1 MTRNQ
6 KIALGC
12 GGAGCLGLI
21 VAAVVGVVAYT
32 MYQRRAAYVD
42 LNSNDNYNYNS
53 NANRADTESS
63 SSSSDETTSEDS
75 SSSSSM
81 SDDDKHRLF
90 QAAGMTGD
98 SDTTLRVMKKLGFI
112 RADGS
117 MTEEYEK
124 FTSDHFAWAMK
135 NLEFIQTINTPD
147 KARAYVEAHID
158 D

>member
-21 VAAVVGVVAYT
+21 VLAVVGVIGYT

-42 LNSNDNYNYNS
+42 FNSNDNYNYNS

-63 SSSSDETTSEDS
+63 SSSDTSGDS

-81 SDDDKHRLF
+81 SDDAKHRLF
-90 QAAGMTGD
+90 QAAGMSGD
-98 SDTTLRVMKKLGFI
+98 SELTLRVMKKLGYMD
-112 RADGS
+112 ADGS
-117 MTEEYEK
+117 TNEEYQS
-124 FTSDHFAWAMK
+124 FTNEHFNWAMK
-135 NLEFIQTINTPD
+135 NLEFIQSINTPD
-147 KARAYVEAHID
+147 KARAYVEEHID

>member
-21 VAAVVGVVAYT
+21 VVTVVSIVAYT
-32 MYQRRAAYVD
+32 MYQRRTAYVD
-42 LNSNDNYNYNS
+42 FNSNSNYNS
-53 NANRADTESS
+53 NANVSETESS
-63 SSSSDETTSEDS
+63 NSSTSEETISDDS

-90 QAAGMTGD
+90 QAAGMSGD
-98 SDTTLRVMKKLGFI
+98 NGLTQRVMKKLGFL
-112 RADGS
+112 DGDGTPS
-117 MTEEYEK
+117 EDYQK
-124 FTSDHFAWAMK
+124 FANDHFAWAMK
-135 NLEFIQTINTPD
+135 NIDFIQTINTPE

>member
-21 VAAVVGVVAYT
+21 VVAVVGVIGYT
-32 MYQRRAAYVD
+32 MYQRRASYVD
-42 LNSNDNYNYNS
+42 LTSNDNYNYNS
-53 NANRADTESS
+53 NANQAESS
-63 SSSSDETTSEDS
+63 SSSADESTSEDT

-81 SDDDKHRLF
+81 SDDDKHRIF

-135 NLEFIQTINTPD
+135 NIQFIQTINTPD